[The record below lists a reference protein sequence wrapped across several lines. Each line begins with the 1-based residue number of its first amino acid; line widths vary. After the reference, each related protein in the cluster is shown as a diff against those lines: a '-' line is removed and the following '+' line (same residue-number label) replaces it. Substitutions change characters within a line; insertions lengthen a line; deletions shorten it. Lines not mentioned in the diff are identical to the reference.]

1 MIMIIEKI
9 CQNVIGAEKVI
20 TEDIKMHQILVLLLY
35 LEIEIL
41 EVFVVHESVSHS
53 FESIWHFLW
62 VEVHQ
67 HFKNIAPQRNYMDGS
82 SYVIVIIAWGMT

>member
-1 MIMIIEKI
+1 MIIEKI

-53 FESIWHFLW
+53 FESI
-62 VEVHQ
+62 
-67 HFKNIAPQRNYMDGS
+67 
-82 SYVIVIIAWGMT
+82 